1 MSGIEIVLGTLYIAG
16 SIRGVI
22 TTVKEARNFSR
33 WVKKKKMEK
42 EMKKEE
48 WNFIEVCNDE
58 FVLIEKENNNENE

>member
-1 MSGIEIVLGTLYIAG
+1 MSGIEIILGTLYIAG

-22 TTVKEARNFSR
+22 TTVKEAKNFSR
-33 WVKKKKMEK
+33 WLKKKKMEK

-58 FVLIEKENNNENE
+58 FVLIENKDNNEN

>member
-48 WNFIEVCNDE
+48 WNFIEICNDE
-58 FVLIEKENNNENE
+58 FVLVEKENNNENE